1 MCRRNSWKMNPRFL
15 YLSRFS
21 FINRYVV
28 AAYDVTVYYTN
39 NAPAIL
45 AAIQLVRDGNI
56 RGKRKYT

>member
-1 MCRRNSWKMNPRFL
+1 MNPRFL

-45 AAIQLVRDGNI
+45 AAIQLVRDGNS
-56 RGKRKYT
+56 R